1 MSQFSNI
8 KSILLAGAAC
18 ALAACTQG
26 ENITSPGA
34 TNPGTPPGGG
44 GGGGGGGGTSM
55 DTCPTGFST
64 GTAVG
69 GVVTCD
75 ISGTILSNL
84 TLPFKDDDGDGVGVA
99 YRLNGRVDVGVD
111 CGANGAG
118 GTSATLTIDPGVV
131 IFGNAGAD
139 HLVVNRCSQLI
150 ADGEENAPIVFTS
163 QNDLERRA
171 IDPTD
176 TGGSNIGEWGGLVV
190 LGRAP
195 INRCIA
201 GMPGTVDCEQTI
213 EGVTNPEA
221 LYGGAVSDDNSGVIR
236 YVQVRFAGFA
246 LNQDGDEL
254 NGLTLG
260 GVGDMT
266 TIDYVQVHNN
276 SDDGI
281 EVFGGTVNLK
291 HVVLTGNDDDSFD
304 LDNGWSG
311 ATQFLVIKQRDDG
324 GDNGMEL
331 SSAGTVTPPTNQT
344 IANFT
349 LVGARTNAF
358 RINSGHVG
366 RFLNGVVSYGA
377 PCFRWEDSAGN
388 GTPASYDG
396 VNVDPT
402 FNSVL
407 FDCTALTN
415 ATPDTPAAAGSVGA
429 DANNSEMMSTLTSM
443 LFPGPNELGVTAFDL
458 TTLPGSFF
466 EDVDYIGAF
475 GPDETETNNWATGWT
490 FGLFPQP
497 DCPAGTSLTGTLN
510 GRNVC
515 EIAGVK
521 TSDLTLIR
529 GNFYELGGRVDI
541 GIDVGADGMGG
552 TAADLTIEPGVDIF
566 GNSGADHL
574 VVNRGSRIFANGT
587 PQNPVI
593 FTSEADLTNSQA
605 DPANAIGEWGGVV
618 VLGRAPINR
627 CIAGM
632 PGTVDCEQTIEGV
645 TNPEAIYGGAVSDDD
660 SGAIRYVQI
669 KHAGFALNQDGDELN
684 GLTLGGVGDTTIIE
698 YVQVH
703 NNSDDGIEVFG
714 GTVNLKHIVLT
725 GNDDDSFD
733 LDNGWNGATQFLII
747 VQRATGGDNG
757 MELSSAGTVTPPT
770 NQTIAN
776 FTLVG
781 ARTNAFRINSGHVG
795 RFLNGVVSYGAP
807 CFRWEDSAGN
817 GTPASYDGVDVDPT
831 FNSVLFDCTALTNA
845 TPDTPAAAGS
855 VGADMNNN
863 ASFSDTLINGFINGP
878 SEGAATPFA
887 GLSGLDPFFED
898 TTYVGAVE
906 DANDRWWA
914 GWSCGLETSTP
925 C

>member
-1 MSQFSNI
+1 
-8 KSILLAGAAC
+8 
-18 ALAACTQG
+18 
-26 ENITSPGA
+26 
-34 TNPGTPPGGG
+34 
-44 GGGGGGGGTSM
+44 
-55 DTCPTGFST
+55 
-64 GTAVG
+64 
-69 GVVTCD
+69 
-75 ISGTILSNL
+75 
-84 TLPFKDDDGDGVGVA
+84 
-99 YRLNGRVDVGVD
+99 
-111 CGANGAG
+111 
-118 GTSATLTIDPGVV
+118 
-131 IFGNAGAD
+131 
-139 HLVVNRCSQLI
+139 
-150 ADGEENAPIVFTS
+150 
-163 QNDLERRA
+163 
-171 IDPTD
+171 
-176 TGGSNIGEWGGLVV
+176 
-190 LGRAP
+190 
-195 INRCIA
+195 
-201 GMPGTVDCEQTI
+201 
-213 EGVTNPEA
+213 
-221 LYGGAVSDDNSGVIR
+221 
-236 YVQVRFAGFA
+236 
-246 LNQDGDEL
+246 
-254 NGLTLG
+254 
-260 GVGDMT
+260 
-266 TIDYVQVHNN
+266 
-276 SDDGI
+276 
-281 EVFGGTVNLK
+281 
-291 HVVLTGNDDDSFD
+291 
-304 LDNGWSG
+304 
-311 ATQFLVIKQRDDG
+311 
-324 GDNGMEL
+324 
-331 SSAGTVTPPTNQT
+331 
-344 IANFT
+344 
-349 LVGARTNAF
+349 
-358 RINSGHVG
+358 
-366 RFLNGVVSYGA
+366 
-377 PCFRWEDSAGN
+377 
-388 GTPASYDG
+388 
-396 VNVDPT
+396 
-402 FNSVL
+402 
-407 FDCTALTN
+407 
-415 ATPDTPAAAGSVGA
+415 
-429 DANNSEMMSTLTSM
+429 
-443 LFPGPNELGVTAFDL
+443 
-458 TTLPGSFF
+458 
-466 EDVDYIGAF
+466 
-475 GPDETETNNWATGWT
+475 
-490 FGLFPQP
+490 
-497 DCPAGTSLTGTLN
+497 
-510 GRNVC
+510 
-515 EIAGVK
+515 
-521 TSDLTLIR
+521 
-529 GNFYELGGRVDI
+529 
-541 GIDVGADGMGG
+541 
-552 TAADLTIEPGVDIF
+552 
-566 GNSGADHL
+566 
-574 VVNRGSRIFANGT
+574 
-587 PQNPVI
+587 
-593 FTSEADLTNSQA
+593 
-605 DPANAIGEWGGVV
+605 V